1 MNCTIFL
8 ILEHFV
14 KKGKKLFKIEADI
27 VANSSTEY
35 IIPSKELLKFS
46 LKRMFDQPR
55 NMWQSPKFREH
66 VGSYIF
72 ERLARA
78 GLVVT
83 IHDFKHEA
91 PLKKFA
97 ESQGDFGVPVRLIYL
112 YMYCSNSTVG

>member
-1 MNCTIFL
+1 MPN
-8 ILEHFV
+8 
-14 KKGKKLFKIEADI
+14 
-27 VANSSTEY
+27 
-35 IIPSKELLKFS
+35 KELLKFS

-97 ESQGDFGVPVRLIYL
+97 EAQGDFGVPVRFPVHIITYYIINLVFHKQKCTSSIDFLSIEWY
-112 YMYCSNSTVG
+112 Y

>member
-1 MNCTIFL
+1 MPN
-8 ILEHFV
+8 
-14 KKGKKLFKIEADI
+14 
-27 VANSSTEY
+27 
-35 IIPSKELLKFS
+35 KELLKFS

-97 ESQGDFGVPVRLIYL
+97 EAQGDFGVPVRFPVHIITILSISYFINKNVPL
-112 YMYCSNSTVG
+112 QLTFCR

>member
-1 MNCTIFL
+1 
-8 ILEHFV
+8 
-14 KKGKKLFKIEADI
+14 
-27 VANSSTEY
+27 
-35 IIPSKELLKFS
+35 
-46 LKRMFDQPR
+46 MFDQPR

-97 ESQGDFGVPVRLIYL
+97 EAQGDFGVPVRFPVHIITILSISYFINKNVPL
-112 YMYCSNSTVG
+112 QLTIKCAMLLDGMNKPNASKFAIFLE

>member
-1 MNCTIFL
+1 MPN
-8 ILEHFV
+8 
-14 KKGKKLFKIEADI
+14 
-27 VANSSTEY
+27 
-35 IIPSKELLKFS
+35 KELLKFS

-97 ESQGDFGVPVRLIYL
+97 ESQGDFGVPVRFPVHIIMIGIVLKVRFHNRI
-112 YMYCSNSTVG
+112 SGNQSSIS